1 MKKMLNVILMV
12 LVLAVVVFTS
22 ACGGNSSK
30 GIKSKKIDTYLTNVN
45 KDAEKFTAD
54 FDLKQYLI
62 DYGAESFERYE
73 LYRSDGLYNL
83 VVMVKFKNGITMEF
97 NFYPDEDDMHGYG
110 HLNAVDIYASSKD
123 YVFDNGGGICSTWMR
138 EFGGDASQMLPPD
151 TDFANLNSRY
161 YMIIPADVFYMENY
175 AGRNCT
181 LYMRDY
187 FDVGFKTSIVPY
199 LELENVSFREDPFK
213 DSQVIGGTSDNG

>member
-30 GIKSKKIDTYLTNVN
+30 GIKSKKVDAYLTNVN

-73 LYRSDGLYNL
+73 LYRSDGLYDL

-97 NFYPDEDDMHGYG
+97 NFHLDEDDMHGYG
-110 HLNAVDIYASSKD
+110 HLDAIDIYASSKD
-123 YVFDNGGGICSTWMR
+123 YVFDNGGGISSTWMR
-138 EFGGDASQMLPPD
+138 EFADAFDMLPLNN
-151 TDFANLNSRY
+151 DFNNLGSKK

-175 AGRNCT
+175 AEKNCT
-181 LYMRDY
+181 VYVPDY
-187 FDVGFKTSIVPY
+187 FDVGFKNSIVPY
-199 LELENVSFREDPFK
+199 LKLENVSFREDPFK